1 MRATSSFV
9 SGGLA
14 IAVLSLLPSV
24 AHAATYR
31 VGTSADADFRQL
43 SELPAL
49 GPGDLVEVEGDL
61 EYTGGVVF
69 DFAWDGT
76 AAMPVTIRGLGTGAS
91 RPRIVGGMNTIELQ
105 GDHYVLENLDVS
117 GGSRRCVFHHADDVT
132 IRDTVV
138 HDCARQGILGAD
150 NDSGSLTLERVEVHH
165 AGGGT
170 QDHQIYMATDELAH
184 PGSVFR
190 MIGCWIHDANGGNN
204 VKSRAERN
212 EIRFNWIEGAYY
224 HELELIG
231 PDPAGGVPEDT
242 AREDSDVVGNVFVK
256 RGMNEAFSVVRF
268 GGDGT
273 GQSLGRY
280 RFAFNTVIVAPGST
294 AAVFRLFSGL
304 ESLEM
309 HGNVFAMRGGGAV
322 NLLREVEAEWVRGRL
337 VAGTNNWVSTGSTNV
352 PPEWTGTIT
361 GADPGLVAIAA
372 LDGIDVRPSAM
383 TSAVVDVGLAPP
395 PAFATSPFVRPLETF
410 DQSPTHGT
418 GTLPRPLVGTIDLGA
433 YELGTAP
440 PPSDAGL
447 VPDAAVPPD
456 LDAAVP
462 AGVDA
467 AVPAGVDAA
476 VPAGVDAAVPAGVD
490 AAVPGGVDAAFPPGV
505 DGGPPTSLDAAAAAA
520 DAGASAPGTSCGCRA
535 SRRDAA
541 WPLTL
546 ALGLLALAIARR
558 RVSDGRGRRGL

>member
-1 MRATSSFV
+1 MDGTPRGLSPRAVFVDPRAMRATSSSFV
-9 SGGLA
+9 A
-14 IAVLSLLPSV
+14 AVVGVTLLSFVPSL

-31 VGTSADADFRQL
+31 VGTSTDADFRQL

-49 GPGDLVEVEGDL
+49 GPGDLVEIEGDL
-61 EYTGGVVF
+61 DYTGGVVF

-76 AAMPVTIRGLGTGAS
+76 AAMPVTIRGLATGAS

-105 GDHYVLENLDVS
+105 GDHYVLENLDIS
-117 GGSRRCVFHHADDVT
+117 GGARRCVFHHADDIT
-132 IRDTVV
+132 LRDSVV

-256 RGMNEAFSVVRF
+256 RGTNEAFAVVRF

-304 ESLEM
+304 ESVEM

-372 LDGIDVRPSAM
+372 LEGIDVRPSAM

-395 PAFATSPFVRPLETF
+395 PAFTASPFDRPLETF

-418 GTLPRPLVGTIDLGA
+418 GTVPRPLVGTIDLGA
-433 YELGTAP
+433 YEFGTAP
-440 PPSDAGL
+440 PPSDAGVAPDAA
-447 VPDAAVPPD
+447 VPPDVDAAVPPD

-462 AGVDA
+462 PGVDA
-467 AVPAGVDAA
+467 ALMAVDAA
-476 VPAGVDAAVPAGVD
+476 I
-490 AAVPGGVDAAFPPGV
+490 PPGV
-505 DGGPPTSLDAAAAAA
+505 DAGPLPDARSSAA
-520 DAGASAPGTSCGCRA
+520 DAGAAAPSDGCGCRA
-535 SRRDAA
+535 GARART

-546 ALGLLALAIARR
+546 ALVLVALVLARSRR
-558 RVSDGRGRRGL
+558 RA

>member
-1 MRATSSFV
+1 
-9 SGGLA
+9 
-14 IAVLSLLPSV
+14 
-24 AHAATYR
+24 
-31 VGTSADADFRQL
+31 
-43 SELPAL
+43 
-49 GPGDLVEVEGDL
+49 
-61 EYTGGVVF
+61 
-69 DFAWDGT
+69 
-76 AAMPVTIRGLGTGAS
+76 
-91 RPRIVGGMNTIELQ
+91 
-105 GDHYVLENLDVS
+105 
-117 GGSRRCVFHHADDVT
+117 
-132 IRDTVV
+132 
-138 HDCARQGILGAD
+138 
-150 NDSGSLTLERVEVHH
+150 
-165 AGGGT
+165 
-170 QDHQIYMATDELAH
+170 MATDELAH

-256 RGMNEAFSVVRF
+256 RGTNEAFAVVRF

-304 ESLEM
+304 ESVEM

-372 LDGIDVRPSAM
+372 LEGIDVRPSAM

-395 PAFATSPFVRPLETF
+395 PAFTASPFDRPLETF

-418 GTLPRPLVGTIDLGA
+418 GTVPRPLVGTIDLGA
-433 YELGTAP
+433 YEFGTAP
-440 PPSDAGL
+440 PPSDAGVAPDAA
-447 VPDAAVPPD
+447 VPPDVDAAVPPD

-462 AGVDA
+462 PGVDA
-467 AVPAGVDAA
+467 ALMAVDAA
-476 VPAGVDAAVPAGVD
+476 I
-490 AAVPGGVDAAFPPGV
+490 PPGV
-505 DGGPPTSLDAAAAAA
+505 DAGPLPDARSSAA
-520 DAGASAPGTSCGCRA
+520 DAGAAAPSDGCGCRA
-535 SRRDAA
+535 GARART

-546 ALGLLALAIARR
+546 ALVLVALVLARSRR
-558 RVSDGRGRRGL
+558 RA

>member
-1 MRATSSFV
+1 MRATSSLV

-14 IAVLSLLPSV
+14 IAALSLLPSV

-31 VGTSADADFRQL
+31 VGASADADYRQL
-43 SELPAL
+43 DELPAL
-49 GPGDLVEVEGDL
+49 GPGDLVELEGDL

-69 DFAWDGT
+69 DVEWDGSS
-76 AAMPVTIRGLGTGAS
+76 AMPITIRGLGTGAS

-105 GDHYVLENLDVS
+105 GDHYVLEDLDIS

-132 IRDTVV
+132 IRDSVV

-256 RGMNEAFSVVRF
+256 RGTNEAFSVVRF

-304 ESLEM
+304 ESVEM
-309 HGNVFAMRGGGAV
+309 HGNVFAMRGGGSV

-352 PPEWTGTIT
+352 PPEWTGTIS

-372 LDGIDVRPSAM
+372 LEGIDVRPSAM

-395 PAFATSPFVRPLETF
+395 PAFAASPFVRPLETF

-418 GTLPRPLVGTIDLGA
+418 GTVPRPLVGTIDLGA

-447 VPDAAVPPD
+447 VPDAAVPSE
-456 LDAAVP
+456 LDAASP
-462 AGVDA
+462 PGTDA
-467 AVPAGVDAA
+467 AVLP
-476 VPAGVDAAVPAGVD
+476 
-490 AAVPGGVDAAFPPGV
+490 
-505 DGGPPTSLDAAAAAA
+505 LDAAIAPGLDAGPLPDAARTSA
-520 DAGASAPGTSCGCRA
+520 DAGGAAPSSACGCRA
-535 SRRDAA
+535 SRRDGP
-541 WPLTL
+541 WPLVVGL
-546 ALGLLALAIARR
+546 ALLAHGVARR
-558 RVSDGRGRRGL
+558 RRGR

>member
-1 MRATSSFV
+1 MRATSSSFV
-9 SGGLA
+9 A
-14 IAVLSLLPSV
+14 AVVGVTLFSMVPSL

-49 GPGDLVEVEGDL
+49 GPGDLVEIEGDL

-117 GGSRRCVFHHADDVT
+117 GGSRRCVFHHADDIT
-132 IRDTVV
+132 LRDSVV

-256 RGMNEAFSVVRF
+256 RGTNEAFAVVRF

-304 ESLEM
+304 ESVEM

-395 PAFATSPFVRPLETF
+395 PAFTASPFDRPLETF

-418 GTLPRPLVGTIDLGA
+418 GTVPRPLVGTIDLGA
-433 YELGTAP
+433 YEFGTAP
-440 PPSDAGL
+440 PPSDAGVAPDAA
-447 VPDAAVPPD
+447 VPPDVDAAVPPD

-462 AGVDA
+462 PGVDA
-467 AVPAGVDAA
+467 ALMAVDAA
-476 VPAGVDAAVPAGVD
+476 I
-490 AAVPGGVDAAFPPGV
+490 PPGV
-505 DGGPPTSLDAAAAAA
+505 DAGPLPDARSSAA
-520 DAGASAPGTSCGCRA
+520 DAGAAAPSDGCGCRA
-535 SRRDAA
+535 GARARA

-546 ALGLLALAIARR
+546 ALVLVALVRARSRR
-558 RVSDGRGRRGL
+558 RA